1 MSHERTLNMRTH
13 HARALPLLL
22 ILILA
27 VTGAAL
33 GLVGCDMSSSSTTQG
48 NEVDLT
54 PMDFAQ
60 HAVTVPAGTA
70 VRFSN
75 PASGITHLLCI
86 GANATCMLNAP
97 GPAELTASGGMP
109 IAAGQVK
116 EVVFAT
122 PGSYPIACLL
132 HPVMNL
138 TVTVQ

>member
-1 MSHERTLNMRTH
+1 MRRH
-13 HARALPLLL
+13 RARALPLLL
-22 ILILA
+22 ILA
-27 VTGAAL
+27 MAGTAL
-33 GLVGCDMSSSSTTQG
+33 GLVGCDTSSPSATQG

-54 PMDFAQ
+54 QMDFAQ

-75 PASGITHLLCI
+75 PASGITHVLCI
-86 GANATCMLNAP
+86 GANATCTPNAP
-97 GPAELTASGGMP
+97 GPAELTASGGMA

-122 PGSYPIACLL
+122 PGTYPIACLL
-132 HPVMNL
+132 HPAMNL